1 MSDPS
6 AFYESLIFAGSGTLG
21 EVLVSGIRDRFE
33 VPGRKNFVGS
43 MNLWMVPIY
52 VAAPSL
58 IHQLQPAIEY
68 VANNLFSGDLNG
80 LGQYM
85 RAATRSA
92 QWGATIAGT
101 ELLVGRACQILLKS
115 KTCPWEHRYKG
126 KFDSIANNTVRWT
139 NWPAFLA
146 FGAGGDYIHKT
157 MHGLEWLV

>member
-68 VANNLFSGDLNG
+68 VEEGEDEPKF
-80 LGQYM
+80 
-85 RAATRSA
+85 RAVKIDGVEHINDINDEIIATLPDS
-92 QWGATIAGT
+92 
-101 ELLVGRACQILLKS
+101 
-115 KTCPWEHRYKG
+115 
-126 KFDSIANNTVRWT
+126 FDNA
-139 NWPAFLA
+139 L
-146 FGAGGDYIHKT
+146 
-157 MHGLEWLV
+157 